1 VIIDVFWVNVLV
13 EDVPGRSEGGAE
25 VFDGRPAPARHD
37 DAEDVEPN
45 LTAYRRVFGQ
55 PSGRQPAEPAHL
67 GRVDRLGR
75 DPVAEAAAG
84 LHLAEHDRVTVEG
97 DDVDLTLRAR
107 PVAGEDKEPG
117 GDEGAGGDTFAVGAD
132 RVGGP
137 VMPRR

>member
-1 VIIDVFWVNVLV
+1 MIIDVLLVNALV
-13 EDVPGRSEGGAE
+13 DDARGRSERRAE

-37 DAEDVEPN
+37 DAEDVEAN
-45 LTAYRRVFGQ
+45 LTAHRRVFGQ
-55 PSGRQPAEPAHL
+55 PSGRQSAEPAHL

-107 PVAGEDKEPG
+107 PVAGEDKETG
-117 GDEGAGGDTFAVGAD
+117 GDEGKCK
-132 RVGGP
+132 
-137 VMPRR
+137 